1 MLKGFKVIEL
11 YGNASDSTVSIT
23 NKYFKFNSVTAD
35 ELKRPSHVRFLIDT
49 DTKRFAIEV
58 CDADD
63 RNAVKFPSPNGEL
76 AKRAVLNVTNKPAHE
91 AIRRLM
97 GWFDDKSYRVRGVAV
112 PESNAIIYNLTQ
124 ASEVKRYWDKDKTGG
139 SEEEE

>member
-1 MLKGFKVIEL
+1 M
-11 YGNASDSTVSIT
+11 
-23 NKYFKFNSVTAD
+23 
-35 ELKRPSHVRFLIDT
+35 IDT

-63 RNAVKFPSPNGEL
+63 RNAVKFPSPSGEL

-91 AIRRLM
+91 AIRKLM

>member
-1 MLKGFKVIEL
+1 MNKGTSL
-11 YGNASDSTVSIT
+11 SSR
-23 NKYFKFNSVTAD
+23 
-35 ELKRPSHVRFLIDT
+35 KRQKLSALCLRNVRFLIDT

-63 RNAVKFPSPNGEL
+63 RNAVKFPSPSGEL

-112 PESNAIIYNLTQ
+112 PDSNAIIYNLTQ
-124 ASEVKRYWDKDKTGG
+124 ATEVKRYGG
-139 SEEEE
+139 KADACDDEE

>member
-35 ELKRPSHVRFLIDT
+35 ELKRPTHVRFLIDT
-49 DTKRFAIEV
+49 DTKRFAIEA
-58 CDADD
+58 CDESDP
-63 RNAVKFPSPNGEL
+63 NAVKFPSPKDDN
-76 AKRAVLNVTNKPAHE
+76 AKRVVLNVTNKPAHT

-97 GWFDDKSYRVRGVAV
+97 KWFDDKSYRVHGIAV

-124 ASEVKRYWDKDKTGG
+124 ATEVKRYG
-139 SEEEE
+139 SKGEETEEEE